1 MANRYWVN
9 GTGNWSDTAH
19 WSISSGGSSGAS
31 VPAITDDVFITSL
44 SGLSGGTITFDMG
57 YGELGPVM
65 HNLLCNSGHSYTLAK
80 SGQGSGP
87 QIYGSAEFEAGIT
100 WPGTFGVAFKAADLG
115 HTVKTNGMVF
125 GKGVSFYG
133 AGGGWTL
140 LDNLTGND
148 LFNVFG
154 GTFDANDFN
163 ITAKAIQFDIWDSG
177 DTIVYMG
184 DGTWTATGND
194 TNTSWGNFTTF
205 TNYGS
210 WGDYL
215 VTVYCEGSTIKFTD
229 STANPKTFYIND
241 TATDP
246 YNNLWLTGN
255 GTGEFIIESEGSI
268 TFNEFRIDT
277 PPHTLKFQN
286 GTTTYVSSFIANGT
300 VGNPIT
306 IDSGTFHYAPPAP
319 SGIETITNGTF
330 DSNIN
335 GWTPDYI
342 YSNGTFS
349 WSAGKAAVTGGTG
362 PGIIITQTGLS
373 LNWTGSYNIE
383 FDYVITAGAAPNPG
397 FHSTIDNMNY
407 GLSSLTNVGTHWT
420 GRVDFTG
427 LTGIVD
433 IFELWFALGDIGTV
447 DNVSVQEIVLPSR
460 GILSKPSGIVSRDYL
475 DISNSKAIGGA
486 TWYAGSHS
494 NDTTNN
500 DGWIFTDPTWYN
512 KGNFLGLF

>member
-246 YNNLWLTGN
+246 YNNLWLTGS
-255 GTGEFIIESEGSI
+255 GTGVFQIWGSN
-268 TFNEFRIDT
+268 TFNSFKVDT
-277 PPHTLKFQN
+277 PPHILNF
-286 GTTTYVSSFIANGT
+286 YVGSTQT
-300 VGNPIT
+300 V
-306 IDSGTFHYAPPAP
+306 
-319 SGIETITNGTF
+319 GTF
-330 DSNIN
+330 DVSGIADNLMTLGVYGYPYPVPSGTNLILN
-335 GWTPDYI
+335 GGFDDDLSYWTPDYE
-342 YSNGTFS
+342 YGDGTFTWVS
-349 WSAGKAAVTGGTG
+349 GVAAITGGTQD
-362 PGIIITQTGLS
+362 GIIINQTGLS
-373 LNWTGSYNIE
+373 LDYQGSFVID
-383 FDYVITAGAAPNPG
+383 FDLVITAGVMSAVQFHATVDNMNFGFDSLTNEGNHYHGTVDMASIGLTDNVDILNFWFNPG
-397 FHSTIDNMNY
+397 F
-407 GLSSLTNVGTHWT
+407 
-420 GRVDFTG
+420 
-427 LTGIVD
+427 
-433 IFELWFALGDIGTV
+433 IGTL
-447 DNVSVQEIVLPSR
+447 DNVVLQEMITPTQVKLH
-460 GILSKPSGIVSRDYL
+460 KTSGVVDCDYL
-475 DISNSKAIGGA
+475 DISNSNATGGA